1 MGRQEVIVDVG
12 GGVSYL
18 PTETGGRPSSA
29 TLIVYKP
36 GSTTELVSSASATV
50 DPGNTT
56 LAALAAAGATTLTLA
71 SGSNFEVGPAYL
83 LRNQSGQHEWVQ
95 FSAVA
100 ANHVV
105 TLFEPTEYA
114 YASNDPIVGVGL
126 SATVASAKA
135 DTINEA
141 YRIAWTYTVDGV
153 VYYAKTFFD
162 VVYSKWPAV
171 ILRTDEFELRAGR
184 AGADIMQKAGREG
197 RDFADEITQA
207 SDDLRDD
214 LEAND
219 ARPALFLTHD
229 QFKRAVALRVL
240 LNMAETDDY
249 VPRNWKD
256 DPGGWLS
263 ECRQNYRKA
272 FDDALARTRTYDLSN
287 DGLIDSAESERQHH
301 VWLSR

>member
-29 TLIVYKP
+29 TLIIYKP

-56 LAALAAAGATTLTLA
+56 LAALAAVGATTLTLA

-114 YASNDPIVGVGL
+114 YASNDPLVGVGL
-126 SATVASAKA
+126 SATVARLTASP
-135 DTINEA
+135 
-141 YRIAWTYTVDGV
+141 G
-153 VYYAKTFFD
+153 
-162 VVYSKWPAV
+162 
-171 ILRTDEFELRAGR
+171 RTPLTGWS
-184 AGADIMQKAGREG
+184 
-197 RDFADEITQA
+197 TTP
-207 SDDLRDD
+207 
-214 LEAND
+214 
-219 ARPALFLTHD
+219 RPFLTWCI
-229 QFKRAVALRVL
+229 ASG
-240 LNMAETDDY
+240 
-249 VPRNWKD
+249 PR
-256 DPGGWLS
+256 
-263 ECRQNYRKA
+263 
-272 FDDALARTRTYDLSN
+272 
-287 DGLIDSAESERQHH
+287 
-301 VWLSR
+301 